1 MANGDNACMRKTS
14 FKSAVGGLFLLGSL
28 GLLAITPL
36 SSAGAVGA
44 PKKAAPKPKPKAKV
58 VPAKPAKSTKTPAA
72 TAPPRPQD
80 LALPIGTAGTFHQYD
95 VNWSVRF
102 VSGITP
108 MAGRWVS
115 STPTSEPGEQWYSLL
130 TEIGNL
136 GGKTE
141 TFEMLRLAFSVDAD
155 QGETDSGLKFEDNVD
170 GIPNCKESSN
180 LLNLAPGQKVQCH
193 YVFKI
198 RDAVLANYFASYY
211 SYDDKKLV
219 VFRIR

>member
-1 MANGDNACMRKTS
+1 MRKIF
-14 FKSAVGGLFLLGSL
+14 FKRSIGGLLLIGSIALLGVNASSTASAVG
-28 GLLAITPL
+28 A
-36 SSAGAVGA
+36 A
-44 PKKAAPKPKPKAKV
+44 KKVAPKPKPKPKTT
-58 VPAKPAKSTKTPAA
+58 PAKPSTKATVPPKPA
-72 TAPPRPQD
+72 D

-102 VSGITP
+102 LSGITP
-108 MAGRWVS
+108 MTGRWVG
-115 STPTSEPGEQWYSLL
+115 TPLKSEPGEQWYSLL

-141 TFEMLRLAFSVDAD
+141 TFEILQLAFSVDGN
-155 QGETDSGLKFEDNVD
+155 QGETNAGLKFEDNVD

-180 LLNLAPGQKVQCH
+180 LLNLSPGQKVQCH
-193 YVFKI
+193 LVINIK
-198 RDAVLANYFASYY
+198 DTELANYFASYY